1 MNRNSQITYP
11 IIKIHQII
19 AKTTVEKA
27 VKNLKNKF
35 KNFKIDVNYMK
46 F

>member
-11 IIKIHQII
+11 IIKLHQLI
-19 AKTTVEKA
+19 AKTRVDEA
-27 VKNLKNKF
+27 VKYLKNEF

-46 F
+46 V

>member
-11 IIKIHQII
+11 IIKIHQLI
-19 AKTTVEKA
+19 AKTRVDKA